1 MKRFSLGNLEKLH
14 FFEITLSIFIAGI
27 ILSLSGCS
35 DFFDTLKSNSNNQTE
50 NPDYDIITP
59 TETKTVAY
67 SSGEAITVD
76 TTTKTLTVTGNLG
89 GKTVYLAKTNPTRTL
104 IKGINSQA
112 VYNATNMELN
122 KASPASGKAYSAR
135 AAQEEGFEHEGYQC
149 ASAKLYEKNSNVTF
163 GTPRDSGARAAAT
176 AQTIDRSN
184 SQLDLDVGETKKN
197 IWVSTDVNL
206 STFEQLPATLRTTGT
221 YCNVWVLD
229 DCWTTGSANGKQID
243 NALAEKMASFFDQVY
258 ALETN
263 LYGKESDQIFY
274 LTGPV
279 RSPNRN
285 SFALEDMKK
294 LSDTGTKVNLVVC
307 DIGADYNQAI
317 QSGILGYFTDTDYYP
332 DLEDLKTMTGQD
344 FEESD
349 YPFYNSNEGKYLYID
364 APSCVSAVSN
374 VMTIITH
381 EYQHLI
387 TWGRKTMNHY
397 ASKGYI
403 LADSAYYEMM
413 AMVGED
419 FMKEYTKSL
428 YSEFTNDNT
437 PFAWRL
443 PSFNTNY
450 LMSGIEYRTDD
461 DGKYVSVSYSTN
473 YAFGAWLAR
482 TYGGAALMYDIVN
495 NTEGEY
501 FPAVLKGI
509 KATTGKTVSIESLL
523 KDFAWD
529 CIVSKDDA
537 GFRNHVELS
546 SSDEL
551 YCKKLAYGYPLTK
564 VDLYNL
570 ADYGVS
576 TTVTISEG
584 KTVTRPG
591 LTGPF
596 FCPYNKYSTEGI
608 RPYGFEFNKIGTVN
622 SGATSITITFGF
634 NAPASTLKS
643 YLIIE

>member
-1 MKRFSLGNLEKLH
+1 MKRDIFY
-14 FFEITLSIFIAGI
+14 IFIAGL
-27 ILSLSGCS
+27 ILSLSGCA
-35 DFFDTLKSNSNNQTE
+35 DFWDWASNQSSSQSGNSSSGTYT
-50 NPDYDIITP
+50 PTSP

-67 SSGEAITVD
+67 TSGEAITVA

-89 GKTVYLAKTNPTRTL
+89 GKTVYLAKTNPTSTL
-104 IKGINSQA
+104 IKGSNSQA
-112 VYNATNMELN
+112 VYNATNMKLYTDTSN
-122 KASPASGKAYSAR
+122 R
-135 AAQEEGFEHEGYQC
+135 AAEESSEYEGYQC
-149 ASAKLYEKNSNVTF
+149 ASAKLYEKYSNVTF
-163 GTPRDSGARAAAT
+163 GTPTDSGARAA

-184 SQLDLDVGETKKN
+184 SQLDLVVDKTQKD
-197 IWVSTDVNL
+197 IWVGTDVNL
-206 STFEQLPATLRTTGT
+206 STFEHQSATLRAKGE

-229 DCWTTGSANGKQID
+229 DCWTTGSASGKQIN
-243 NALAEKMASFFDQVY
+243 NALAQKMATFFDQVY

-279 RSPNRN
+279 SNLTRN

-294 LSDTGTKVNLVVC
+294 LSNTGTKVNLVVC
-307 DIGADYNQAI
+307 DIGADYGKAI
-317 QSGILGYFTDTDYYP
+317 QSGTLGYFTDTDYYP
-332 DLEDLKTMTGQD
+332 DLEDLNTMTGQNI
-344 FEESD
+344 SKSA
-349 YPFYNSNEGKYLYID
+349 YPFYHSNEGKYLYID
-364 APSCVSAVSN
+364 APSCVSAVAN

-419 FMKEYTKSL
+419 FMKEYTKSI

-443 PSFNTNY
+443 PSFNVNY
-450 LMSGIEYRTDD
+450 PVSGIEYRNDES
-461 DGKYVSVSYSTN
+461 GKYVSVSYSVN

-482 TYGGAALMYDIVN
+482 TYGGAKLMYDIVN

-501 FPAVLKGI
+501 FPAVQSSI
-509 KATTGKTVSIESLL
+509 KTITGESVSIESLL
-523 KDFAWD
+523 KGFVWD
-529 CIVSKDDA
+529 CIVSKDNA
-537 GFRNHVELS
+537 GFRKKVELTS
-546 SSDEL
+546 TDPL
-551 YCKKLAYGYPLTK
+551 YCTDKAYGYPLTK

-576 TTVTISEG
+576 KTVTNSEG
-584 KTVTRPG
+584 KQVSRAG

-596 FCPYNKYSTEGI
+596 FWDYNKYYSEGI

-622 SGATSITITFGF
+622 SGATSVTITFGST
-634 NAPASTLKS
+634 APASTLKS

>member
-50 NPDYDIITP
+50 NPDYDIIIP
-59 TETKTVAY
+59 TETKSASY

-76 TTTKTLTVTGNLG
+76 PTTKRLTVTGDLG
-89 GKTVYLAKTNPTRTL
+89 GKTVYLAKTNPTGTL
-104 IKGINSQA
+104 IQGSNSQA
-112 VYNATNMELN
+112 VGTATNMEL
-122 KASPASGKAYSAR
+122 YTVTAR
-135 AAQEEGFEHEGYQC
+135 AAQEESFEHECYQC
-149 ASAKLYEKNSNVTF
+149 ASAKLYEKYSNVSF

-184 SQLDLDVGETKKN
+184 SQLDLVVGETKKN
-197 IWVSTDVNL
+197 IWVGTDVNL
-206 STFEQLPATLRTTGT
+206 STFEQLPATLRATGT

-229 DCWTTGSANGKQID
+229 DCWTTGSASGKQID
-243 NALAEKMASFFDQVY
+243 NALAEKMATFFDQVY

-285 SFALEDMKK
+285 SFKLENMEK
-294 LSDTGTKVNLVVC
+294 LSNTGTKVNLVVC
-307 DIGADYNQAI
+307 DIGGDYGKDI
-317 QSGILGYFTDTDYYP
+317 QSGTLGYFTDTDYYP
-332 DLEDLKTMTGQD
+332 DLVDLNTMTGQD
-344 FEESD
+344 FAKSA
-349 YPFYNSNEGKYLYID
+349 YPFYSSNEGKYLYID
-364 APSCVSAVSN
+364 APSCVSAVAN

-403 LADSAYYEMM
+403 DADSAYYEMM

-443 PSFNTNY
+443 PTFNAY
-450 LMSGIEYRTDD
+450 YSLSGIEYRTDD

-501 FPAVLKGI
+501 FPAVQSSI
-509 KATTGKTVSIESLL
+509 EATTGTPVSIESLL
-523 KDFAWD
+523 KGFVWD
-529 CIVSKDDA
+529 CIVSKDNA
-537 GFRNHVELS
+537 GFRKHVELS
-546 SSDEL
+546 SSDL
-551 YCKKLAYGYPLTK
+551 RYCTEKSYGYPLTE

-570 ADYGVS
+570 ANYGVS
-576 TTVTISEG
+576 TTVTNSQG
-584 KTVTRPG
+584 DQVTRPG

-596 FCPYNKYSTEGI
+596 FCPYNNVFSGGI

-622 SGATSITITFGF
+622 SGARSITITFGF

>member
-50 NPDYDIITP
+50 NPYYDIITP

-76 TTTKTLTVTGNLG
+76 PTTKRLTVTGDLG
-89 GKTVYLAKTNPTRTL
+89 GKTVYLAKTNPTGTL
-104 IKGINSQA
+104 IEGSNSQA
-112 VYNATNMELN
+112 VGTATNMEL
-122 KASPASGKAYSAR
+122 YTVTAR
-135 AAQEEGFEHEGYQC
+135 VAQEESFEHEGYQC
-149 ASAKLYEKNSNVTF
+149 ASAKLYEKYSNVTF
-163 GTPRDSGARAAAT
+163 GTPRDSGARAATT

-184 SQLDLDVGETKKN
+184 SQLKLVVGETEKN
-197 IWVSTDVNL
+197 IWVGTDVNL
-206 STFEQLPATLRTTGT
+206 STFERQPATLRATGT
-221 YCNVWVLD
+221 YCNVWVLN
-229 DCWTTGSANGKQID
+229 DCWTNGKASGKQI
-243 NALAEKMASFFDQVY
+243 NTALAEKMATFFDQVY

-279 RSPNRN
+279 SSLTYN
-285 SFALEDMKK
+285 SFALENMEK
-294 LSDTGTKVNLVVC
+294 LSNTGTKVNLVVC
-307 DIGADYNQAI
+307 DIGADYGEDI
-317 QSGILGYFTDTDYYP
+317 QCETLGYFRNTDYYP
-332 DLEDLKTMTGQD
+332 NLEDLKTMTGQTIT
-344 FEESD
+344 ESD
-349 YPFYNSNEGKYLYID
+349 YPFYSNEGKYLYID
-364 APSCVSAVSN
+364 APTCVSAVTN

-387 TWGRKTMNHY
+387 TWGRKTMKHY

-403 LADSAYYEMM
+403 RADSAYYEMM

-419 FMKEYTKSL
+419 FMKEYTKSH

-443 PSFNTNY
+443 PTFNAY
-450 LMSGIEYRTDD
+450 YFLSGIEYRTDES
-461 DGKYVSVSYSTN
+461 GKYVSVSYATN

-482 TYGGAALMYDIVN
+482 TYGGAALMYNIVN

-501 FPAVLKGI
+501 FPAVLNGI
-509 KATTGKTVSIESLL
+509 KATSRKTVSIESLL
-523 KDFAWD
+523 KDFVWA
-529 CIVSKDDA
+529 CIVSKDNA
-537 GFRNHVELS
+537 GFRKKVELTS
-546 SSDEL
+546 TDSL
-551 YCKKLAYGYPLTK
+551 YCTDKTYGYPLTE

-570 ADYGVS
+570 EDYGVS
-576 TTVTISEG
+576 KTVTNSEG
-584 KTVTRPG
+584 DPVTRPG
-591 LTGPF
+591 MTGPYF
-596 FCPYNKYSTEGI
+596 LHYNQYSTGGI

-622 SGATSITITFGF
+622 SGATSITITFGS
-634 NAPASTLKS
+634 NATASTLKS

>member
-1 MKRFSLGNLEKLH
+1 MKRDIFY
-14 FFEITLSIFIAGI
+14 IFIAGL
-27 ILSLSGCS
+27 ILSLSGCA
-35 DFFDTLKSNSNNQTE
+35 DFWDWASNQSSSQSGNSSSGTYT
-50 NPDYDIITP
+50 PTTP

-67 SSGEAITVD
+67 TSGEAITVD

-89 GKTVYLAKTNPTRTL
+89 GKTVYLAKTNPTSTL
-104 IKGINSQA
+104 IKSSNSQA
-112 VYNATNMELN
+112 VSTATNIKLYTDTSN
-122 KASPASGKAYSAR
+122 R
-135 AAQEEGFEHEGYQC
+135 AAEESSEYEDYQC
-149 ASAKLYEKNSNVTF
+149 ASAKLYEKYSNVTF
-163 GTPRDSGARAAAT
+163 GTPTDSGARAAAT

-184 SQLDLDVGETKKN
+184 SQLELVVGETKKN
-197 IWVSTDVNL
+197 IWVGTDVNL
-206 STFEQLPATLRTTGT
+206 STFEHLPATLRAIGT
-221 YCNVWVLD
+221 YCNVWVLY
-229 DCWTTGSANGKQID
+229 DCWTDDKASGKEIN
-243 NALAEKMASFFDQVY
+243 NALAQKMATFFDQVY

-279 RSPNRN
+279 SNNLTRN

-294 LSDTGTKVNLVVC
+294 LSNTGTKVNLVVC
-307 DIGADYNQAI
+307 DIGADYGKAI
-317 QSGILGYFTDTDYYP
+317 QSGTLGYFTDTDYYP
-332 DLEDLKTMTGQD
+332 DLEDLNTMTGQN
-344 FEESD
+344 FAKSA
-349 YPFYNSNEGKYLYID
+349 YPFYHSNEGKYLYID
-364 APSCVSAVSN
+364 APSCVSAVAN

-443 PSFNTNY
+443 PTFNANY
-450 LMSGIEYRTDD
+450 LVSGIEYRTDESS
-461 DGKYVSVSYSTN
+461 KYVSVSYSTN

-501 FPAVLKGI
+501 FPAVQSSI
-509 KATTGKTVSIESLL
+509 QATTGKSVSIESLL
-523 KDFAWD
+523 KGFAWD
-529 CIVSKDDA
+529 CIVSKDNA
-537 GFRNHVELS
+537 GFRKKVELTS
-546 SSDEL
+546 TDSL
-551 YCKKLAYGYPLTK
+551 YCKDKAYGYPLTK

-570 ADYGVS
+570 ADYEVS
-576 TTVTISEG
+576 KTVTDSEG

-591 LTGPF
+591 MTGPF
-596 FCPYNKYSTEGI
+596 FLDYNKYYSKGI
-608 RPYGFEFNKIGTVN
+608 RPYGFEFNKIGTVY
-622 SGATSITITFGF
+622 SGATSVTITFGLD
-634 NAPASTLKS
+634 APASTLKA